1 MTEQQLAEIEARLK
15 RATKDLTL
23 HLPDCVSSI
32 AYTNTGMTVRM
43 TVAEFREE
51 ESKDFEGRTAKLL
64 TGTQKGNAELFANA
78 TTDMQDLIAEVK
90 RLQERLRYEET
101 CHAEAVQE
109 VKRLNRMVA
118 LSCKILGDVPGICLD
133 EKGMRKFLESEV
145 AE

>member
-1 MTEQQLAEIEARLK
+1 MTPQQLAEIEARLK

-43 TVAEFREE
+43 TVAEFRKE

-64 TGTQKGNAELFANA
+64 TGTQKGNAEIFAHSP
-78 TTDMQDLIAEVK
+78 TDIQALLAEV
-90 RLQERLRYEET
+90 R
-101 CHAEAVQE
+101 
-109 VKRLNRMVA
+109 RLNRMVG

-133 EKGMRKFLESEV
+133 ENGMRKFLESEV